1 MTFRKRLQNR
11 ELVIGTW
18 FTTPSVAL
26 ADIIC
31 TSDIDYL
38 IIDREH
44 GSHSFETVL
53 GSAVAAK
60 ANNVASVVR
69 CTHVDTA
76 EILRCLD
83 VGVDGIQV
91 PNIASADQIEGL
103 LNDALYPPEGDRGY
117 SVFTRN
123 GRYGATPAKEMPAQ
137 RNEDT
142 AIIVNVETV
151 DSTNRMEELLAVE
164 RIDAFFIGLYDL
176 SRSLG
181 APGDFSSQEFK
192 DCVRKVTDAC
202 TAAGRS
208 VGTICNDSAAA
219 RDYMSMGMN
228 YIVFSVDCNIVRA
241 AYQNFVEQARV

>member
-1 MTFRKRLQNR
+1 MTFRKRLQNG
-11 ELVIGTW
+11 EVVIGTW

-44 GSHSFETVL
+44 GPHSFETVL

-60 ANNVASVVR
+60 ANDVASVVR
-69 CTHVDTA
+69 CTHTNTA

-91 PNIASADQIEGL
+91 PNITSAAQIKDL
-103 LNDALYPPEGDRGY
+103 LNDALYPPEGGRGY

-123 GRYGATPAKEMPAQ
+123 GRYGATSAREMPAQ
-137 RNEDT
+137 RNEDI
-142 AIIVNVETV
+142 AIIVNVETG
-151 DSTNRMEELLAVE
+151 DSTHRMDELLAVE

-181 APGDFSSQEFK
+181 TPGDFSSQEFK
-192 DCVRKVTDAC
+192 DCVSRVTHAC
-202 TAAGRS
+202 NAAGRS
-208 VGTICNDSAAA
+208 VGTICNDSATA
-219 RDYMSMGMN
+219 REYIAMGMN
-228 YIVFSVDCNIVRA
+228 YIVFSVDCNIVRT
-241 AYQNFVEQARV
+241 AYQNFVEQVRI